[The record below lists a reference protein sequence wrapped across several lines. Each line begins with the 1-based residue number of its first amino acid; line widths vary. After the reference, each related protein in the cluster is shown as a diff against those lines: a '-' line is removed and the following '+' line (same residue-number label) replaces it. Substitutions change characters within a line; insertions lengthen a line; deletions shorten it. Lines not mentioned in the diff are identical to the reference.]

1 MRHLLKTTDRSLVES
16 LLIALDAEG
25 IEALTSESG
34 LPFIP
39 VMVSVVDDANYER
52 ALGVLRGLQPGT
64 RDSIPVAPWFE
75 RTWRFALLLVLVL
88 VLLFCIDRLR

>member
-1 MRHLLKTTDRSLVES
+1 MRQVLKTTDRSLVES

-25 IEALTSESG
+25 IEALASESG

-39 VMVSVVDDANYER
+39 VTVTVVDDTNYER
-52 ALGVLRGLQPGT
+52 ALAVLRGLQPST
-64 RDSIPVAPWFE
+64 HDSIPVAPWFQ

-88 VLLFCIDRLR
+88 VLLFCIDRLG